1 MLSFWVRVRTLVI
14 LLGMALGLRLI
25 YLLQAVDTPLFEVL
39 LIDSEFYAR
48 YARQIASGGGMGD
61 RVFFMNPFYPYFM
74 GIIYALFGVNWWL
87 VGGVQA
93 LMGTANCGLIFWL
106 GRRVENRPV
115 GLVAAGLA
123 AVYGVLVFY
132 DGALLTA
139 TPILFFNLLSLVALL
154 QWRGTGRRCWLIG
167 AGVCLGL
174 SATARPP
181 VLLFAAILCLWF
193 VRGEREWKTGLRRWL
208 VLLLGTGGILGVV
221 GMRNLLVGGEF
232 VLTTS
237 AAGMNFYVGNHPGAT
252 GIYAQVDF
260 LSSPEPEKERGE
272 FLQEARRRSGR
283 YLTPGEASRFW
294 LQEGLAFMVAEPGR
308 YLRLLGRKFYMFW
321 NRVES
326 QNNLSYYF
334 ARDFSPLLRFCLI
347 GWGVIIPLAL
357 ASWFLEGRRGRC
369 LLFDLYAGAYLV
381 GCFLFFVSSEY
392 RLPVV
397 PVAVI
402 YAARGIVW
410 GQRRLRERAYRPL
423 VGGAA
428 LVGLLAV
435 PVNYT
440 DAFAAQLTARRV
452 DYYNFGVLYER
463 GRNYEKAERM
473 FRQSLE
479 IDPGFQ
485 LPHRGLARIYL
496 DQGYLQ
502 EAMRSREAV
511 ERLGGRLDEEQERL
525 LLGLH
530 YLTHGE
536 YERALGVLETLVER
550 GTERPQRFNNLGL
563 CYYKLGRMT
572 EAEEKLRRALE
583 LAPEYTRA
591 LYNLGL
597 VFLARGRPSQAEEAF
612 LQVLGWDESYTKAR
626 FKLGEVYARL
636 GRREEAADQWDYL
649 LRVYPDDAQLRTKI
663 DSLKQGQNEK

>member
-1 MLSFWVRVRTLVI
+1 MVSFWHRDRPLVI
-14 LLGMALGLRLI
+14 LLGVALGLRLI
-25 YLLQAVDTPLFEVL
+25 YLLQAVHTPLYEVL
-39 LIDSEFYAR
+39 LIDSEFYDR

-61 RVFFMNPFYPYFM
+61 RVFFMNPFYPYFL
-74 GIIYALFGVNWWL
+74 GIIYALFGVKWWL

-106 GRRVENRPV
+106 GRKVESRLV

-154 QWRGTGRRCWLIG
+154 QWRGTGRRCWLLG
-167 AGVCLGL
+167 GGVCLGL
-174 SATARPP
+174 SATGRPS
-181 VLLFAAILCLWF
+181 VLLFVALLCLWF
-193 VRGEREWKTGLRRWL
+193 VRGERGWKTGLCSWL
-208 VLLLGTGGILGVV
+208 VLLLGSGGILGVV
-221 GMRNLLVGGEF
+221 GMRNFLVGGEF

-260 LSSPEPEKERGE
+260 LSSPEPEKEKGA
-272 FLQEARRRSGR
+272 FLQEARRRSGQ

-294 LQEGLAFMVAEPGR
+294 LQEGLAFIVAEPGR
-308 YLRLLGRKFYMFW
+308 YLRLLGRKCYMFW

-334 ARDFSPLLRFCLI
+334 ARDFSPLLWFCPI
-347 GWGVIIPLAL
+347 GWGAIIPLAL
-357 ASWFLEGRRGRC
+357 ASWFLECRRGRC

-381 GCFLFFVSSEY
+381 GCLLFFVSSEY

-410 GQRRLRERAYRPL
+410 GKRRMRERAYRSL
-423 VGGAA
+423 AGGVA
-428 LVGLLAV
+428 LVGLLAI

-440 DAFAAQLTARRV
+440 DAFAAQLTTRRV

-463 GRNYEKAERM
+463 GQNYEKAERM
-473 FRQSLE
+473 FRQSLK
-479 IDPGFQ
+479 IDPGFER
-485 LPHRGLARIYL
+485 PHRGLARIYL
-496 DQGYLQ
+496 DQGHLQ
-502 EAMRSREAV
+502 EAMKSREAV
-511 ERLGGRLDEEQERL
+511 ERLGGRLEEEQERL

-530 YLTHGE
+530 YFTQGE
-536 YERALGVLETLVER
+536 YERALGEWEILVER
-550 GTERPQRFNNLGL
+550 GTDRPQLFNNLGL

-572 EAEEKLRRALE
+572 EAKERLRRALE
-583 LAPEYTRA
+583 LAPGYTRA

-597 VFLARGRPSQAEEAF
+597 VFIAGERPSQAEKAF
-612 LQVLGWDESYTKAR
+612 LQVLGWDERNTKAR

-649 LRVYPDDAQLRTKI
+649 LQIYPDDAQLRTKI
-663 DSLKQGQNEK
+663 DSLKHSRLD